1 MPSYEIPEMLSD
13 ALLFKNNFYEFLA
26 MVAQLEQ
33 TFKYFS
39 LSLLGLLAKI
49 NCSICSYQ
57 FNI

>member
-1 MPSYEIPEMLSD
+1 MLSD

-26 MVAQLEQ
+26 MAAQLEQ

-39 LSLLGLLAKI
+39 LSLLGLLDKI

>member
-1 MPSYEIPEMLSD
+1 MPSYKIPEMLLD

-33 TFKYFS
+33 TFQYFS

-49 NCSICSYQ
+49 NFSICSYQ

>member
-1 MPSYEIPEMLSD
+1 MLCF
-13 ALLFKNNFYEFLA
+13 LKTVYEFLA

-39 LSLLGLLAKI
+39 LSLLGLLATIKG
-49 NCSICSYQ
+49 SICSYQ